1 MKETQGEKL
10 EWLRRE
16 IQKGIDDLGAGRFRD
31 GGEFMEE
38 MREKL
43 LRLKAERDK
52 KAELQKK

>member
-52 KAELQKK
+52 KAELHKK